1 MIPLRRTCREAATLM
16 IAREDRALALAD
28 RVALR
33 LHLLACAACPK
44 FERQMLTM
52 RNGMRQWRSYS
63 ESDTTLEN
71 LPKKK

>member
-63 ESDTTLEN
+63 ESDTALEN